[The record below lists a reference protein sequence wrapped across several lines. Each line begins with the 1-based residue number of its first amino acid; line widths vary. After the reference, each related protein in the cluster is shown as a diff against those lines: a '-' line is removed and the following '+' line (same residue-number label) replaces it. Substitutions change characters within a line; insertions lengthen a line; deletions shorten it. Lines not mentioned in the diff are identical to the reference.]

1 MRVKLSFWTLA
12 LAASGC
18 LQASPLACVPGSFLS
33 YESLGV
39 TGCTIGPVTV
49 KSFSFNVNSTSG
61 GATAVTDS
69 QITVTP
75 QTSLQKIGVRISS
88 SGFSVTA
95 GQSVEYL
102 ISYTW
107 DPSDDISSTDDVLD
121 DPVMAPAALDITTNA
136 CAGLAFSG
144 ATCSATPKTLNVF
157 DHGTSSQLFSSAPFA
172 PVGVVGIRNTIDLN
186 AVEGG
191 SASFSA
197 LTNEITLPEPGTW
210 LSAAVSLIL
219 LVGKKRLRAY
229 PRRSASSPQTW

>member
-18 LQASPLACVPGSFLS
+18 LQAGPVACVPGSLLS
-33 YESLGV
+33 YESLGG
-39 TGCTIGPVTV
+39 TGCTIGAITV
-49 KSFSFNVNSTSG
+49 ESFSFNVNSTSG

-75 QTSLQKIGVRISS
+75 EMSGETIGVRISS
-88 SGFSVTA
+88 SGFSVTT

-102 ISYTW
+102 IAYTW
-107 DPSDDISSTDDVLD
+107 DPSDDISSTDDALE
-121 DPVMAPAALDITTNA
+121 DPVTAPATLDITTNA

-144 ATCSATPKTLNVF
+144 SICSATPETLNVF
-157 DHGTSSQLFSSAPFA
+157 DHGTSSQLFSSASFA

-186 AVEGG
+186 AVAGG
-191 SASFSA
+191 SAAFTA
-197 LTNEITLPEPGTW
+197 LTNEITVPEPGTW

-219 LVGKKRLRAY
+219 LVGKKRLSRQPVA
-229 PRRSASSPQTW
+229 